1 MKNKKDNYTIFPLFS
16 VPLVTPQEK
25 YPFNKRELNYIKKL
39 KKSKNAYNRVSI
51 NNYVLKVPEF
61 NSIKKYLQKWLDI
74 YAYEFL
80 KIKDIEFY
88 ITQSW
93 CNYNATYD
101 KHHTHT
107 HPNSLISGVFYIQG
121 DHTPIVFTR
130 GKSLLPFLVNHKS
143 FDMYNARTYWVNME
157 AGQLFLFPST
167 LIHSV
172 KENKSKIKRI
182 SLSFNTFAKGTF
194 GELSDLD
201 CLKLT

>member
-16 VPLVTPQEK
+16 VPLVTPQER

-39 KKSKNAYNRVSI
+39 KKSKNAYNSVSI

-74 YAYEFL
+74 YAHEFL

-121 DHTPIVFTR
+121 DQTPIVFTR

-182 SLSFNTFAKGTF
+182 SLSFNTFAKGKF
-194 GELSDLD
+194 GELNDLD
-201 CLKLT
+201 RLELT